1 MSLKDIEDIYELSP
15 LQRGMLLHTIY
26 EPASRAFFEQQSY
39 PVHDAIDVPSLV
51 RAWQEIVKRHPI
63 LRSSFHWEGLE
74 KPVQVV
80 HGQTQLPVDVQ
91 DWRSCPAVEQERRLE
106 SYLGLDLAKGFEPTV
121 APLIRV
127 AIFVL
132 AEDLIRCVLSYHLLL
147 LDGWSDRLLADEVW
161 TYYTAYSR
169 NQVLR
174 LDPVRPFRDYI
185 AWLQGQDMTKAEVY
199 WRRVLRGFRATTRLR
214 VEQAAQEDSASKL
227 GPGDLSLRLP
237 EGLTAALKRFAR
249 ENRLTLNSVMQ
260 GAWAFLLSRY
270 GGETDVVFGTVVSGR
285 PAALTG
291 VEFMVGQFINTLPLR
306 VRASA
311 DARVIPWLKEIQD
324 QQLAM
329 TEYEYTP
336 LMDIQKW
343 SELPPRAPMFES
355 MVSFVNYPGADALQ
369 EDERSLADKF
379 RLVENTNYPLNFMVI
394 PGRRLDLR
402 ILYSRARF
410 DASAASRMLGSIR
423 TFLEELIADPARR
436 LGSIPSM
443 TPREQRVV
451 LVEWNSTNR
460 VFGEESITALF
471 EAQARRTPEATAFV
485 CDDVRITY
493 RELDSRANRL
503 ARHLQSLGVGAEA
516 LVGLCIERSIDFAVA
531 LLATLKAGGA
541 YLPLDPTYP
550 KDRLAFMVDD
560 AGVAVLVTTAR
571 FTSELPVEGRKIF
584 RMDVDSHLLG
594 RHADTALGNRLSP
607 RQLAYVI
614 YTSGSTGQPKGVA
627 VEHAQLLN
635 RLHWMWEEYPFKEDE
650 VACQKTAA
658 GFVDSIWEYFG
669 SLLKGIPT
677 VIIRDDVLRDTDRLV
692 TELGRWRVTRL
703 WVVPSLLRALLY
715 LYDDL
720 SDRLPHLR
728 FWVTSGETLTPAL
741 YERFRAQMP
750 KAVLYNLYG
759 TSEVWDATWFD
770 PTRDELA
777 AARAPIGKP
786 ISNIRAYILDERMQ
800 PVPIG
805 VGGELYIGGVGL
817 ARGYLNRPE
826 LTAAGF
832 VADPFCHQPGQ
843 RLYRTGDLARYLLD
857 GNIEFLSRIDQQVKI
872 RGFRVEPGEIEAAL
886 SQHPQVRQA
895 AVVAREDS
903 RGGTALTAYVLTDQE
918 QDPLPRDLRRFLGE
932 RLPEYMMPSAFV
944 LLHHWPL
951 TPSGKLDRA
960 GLPLPGEDEADWDQ
974 TVVAPRTPVERVLAE
989 LCSDILTVGVVG
1001 ISDDFFNDLG
1011 GDSLAAT
1018 QLVSRIRNM
1027 FQIDLPLRVVFDSPT
1042 VIGLADRILSD
1053 PSHRSRMERTAELLL
1068 TVAECSDDDV
1078 EASLAQDLSSNSTTD
1093 DVVQHE
1099 RY

>member
-26 EPASRAFFEQQSY
+26 EPTSRAFFEQQSY

-51 RAWQEIVKRHPI
+51 RAWQQVVKRHPI

-80 HGQTQLPVDVQ
+80 HGQTQLLVDVR
-91 DWRSCPAVEQERRLE
+91 DWRSCSAVEQEQRLE
-106 SYLGLDLAKGFEPTV
+106 SYLKSDLAKGFEPTL

-127 AIFVL
+127 AIFEL
-132 AEDLIRCVLSYHLLL
+132 AEDHIQCVLSYHLLL

-161 TYYTAYSR
+161 MYYTAYSQ
-169 NQVLR
+169 NKPLR

-185 AWLQGQDMTKAEVY
+185 AWLQAQDMTKAEVH
-199 WRRVLRGFRATTRLR
+199 WRQALHGFRATTRLR
-214 VEQAAQEDSASKL
+214 VEQTPQVDSTSHL

-237 EGLTAALKRFAR
+237 EGLTAALKRLAR

-260 GAWAFLLSRY
+260 GAWGFLLSRY
-270 GGETDVVFGTVVSGR
+270 SGEADIVFGTVVSGR

-306 VRASA
+306 IRASV
-311 DARVIPWLKEIQD
+311 DASVIPWLKEIQG

-336 LMDIQKW
+336 LMEIQKW
-343 SELPPRAPMFES
+343 SELPPRAPIFES
-355 MVSFVNYPGADALQ
+355 MVSFVNYPGAEALQ
-369 EDERSLADKF
+369 EEDKSQAERF

-410 DASAASRMLGSIR
+410 DAAVAARMLGNIR
-423 TFLEELIADPARR
+423 TFLEELVADPARR
-436 LGSIPSM
+436 LGSISSM
-443 TPREQRVV
+443 TQREQRQV
-451 LVEWNSTNR
+451 LVEWNSTKR
-460 VFGEESITALF
+460 VFSEKSITALF
-471 EAQARRTPEATAFV
+471 EAQAHRTPEATAFV
-485 CDDVRITY
+485 CDDARITY
-493 RELDSRANRL
+493 HELNSRSNRL
-503 ARHLQSLGVGAEA
+503 ARHLQSLGVGAEV

-531 LLATLKAGGA
+531 LLATLKSGGA

-571 FTSELPVEGRKIF
+571 FASELSVDGHKIF
-584 RMDVDSHLLG
+584 RMDVDGHLLEQ
-594 RHADTALGNRLSP
+594 HADTALGNPLSSA
-607 RQLAYVI
+607 QLAYVI
-614 YTSGSTGQPKGVA
+614 YTSGSTGHPKGVA

-658 GFVDSIWEYFG
+658 GFVDSIWEFLG
-669 SLLKGIPT
+669 ALLKGIPT
-677 VIIRDDVLRDTDRLV
+677 VIIRDDVLRDTDRMV
-692 TELGRWRVTRL
+692 MELGRRRVTRL

-720 SDRLPHLR
+720 DERLPHLR
-728 FWVTSGETLTPAL
+728 FWVTSGEALTPAL
-741 YERFRAQMP
+741 YERFRTQMP
-750 KAVLYNLYG
+750 GAVLYNLYG

-770 PTRDELA
+770 PTRDELT
-777 AARAPIGKP
+777 AARAPIGRP
-786 ISNIRAYILDERMQ
+786 IWNVRTYILDESMQ

-805 VGGELYIGGVGL
+805 VSGELYIGGVGL

-832 VADPFCHQPGQ
+832 MVDPFCHRPDQ
-843 RLYRTGDLARYLLD
+843 RLYKTGDLARYLSN

-932 RLPEYMMPSAFV
+932 RLPEYMIPSAFV

-960 GLPLPGEDEADWDQ
+960 GLPPPGEEGGDWDQ
-974 TVVAPRTPVERVLAE
+974 TAVAPRTPVERVLAG
-989 LCSDILTVGVVG
+989 LYSDILAVEVVG
-1001 ISDDFFNDLG
+1001 IGDDFFNDLG

-1018 QLVSRIRNM
+1018 QLVSRIRDM

-1042 VIGLADRILSD
+1042 VLELADQILAD
-1053 PSHRSRMERTAELLL
+1053 PLHRSRMERTAELLL

-1078 EASLAQDLSSNSTTD
+1078 EANLVRGLSSNSTTD
-1093 DVVQHE
+1093 DVVQNE